1 MTLLQAHRGVSS
13 ECPENT
19 MPAFRWAISQGYCAI
34 ETDPLVTRDLQ
45 VVLHHDDT
53 INRTARNADGSRI
66 EGEIVVADTDYAD
79 LLAYD
84 FGIWKHPKFAG
95 TRLPLL
101 KDLLPMAREAGV
113 KVKLD
118 AKVLKMSAE
127 HQQVLFDLIAGWQD
141 VCELSTKTV
150 EQTLQLHER
159 FPDFQLHYGGPCEK
173 EALAVMSETV
183 GKDKLNIWL
192 PYPNLRTAYA
202 YAHLQGIKPGIL
214 QVPALTPERARMA
227 AKYGRVCV
235 WNLSDEKEYT
245 QVKIMGVALAETN
258 GEVKPVANRGVLS
271 DMHTH
276 SDHSH
281 DAKIPMP
288 QIYEV
293 CRSHGIKIMAAADH
307 YDGCFCADGPYNW
320 DHIKASNAEADQL
333 TAQYGGDGMVLR
345 GIEMGEPQWDPE
357 QSKRVIAESNFDV
370 VVGAIHAVKS
380 PMFEDKQLLKRCFS
394 QLKYNELTAQQTY
407 ELMKAYYD
415 DNLEMVRTQDID
427 ICAHLTCAV
436 GYFNSRHKI
445 FVGVEQF
452 KEKILEILQTLI
464 DKGIALEVNF
474 SGYPET
480 GISSPHMWIIEEYRK
495 LGGYLICMATD
506 AHSPGRCGS
515 GYEQGVEILKEMG
528 FKHIFY
534 YKDRIPVQCT
544 LE

>member
-19 MPAFRWAISQGYCAI
+19 MPAFLWAIRQGYAAI

-45 VVLHHDDT
+45 VVLHHDET
-53 INRTARNADGSRI
+53 INRTARNADGSPI
-66 EGEIVVADTDYAD
+66 EKEISVPDSDYEE

-95 TRLPLL
+95 TKLPLL
-101 KDLLPMAREAGV
+101 KELLPIAREAGV
-113 KVKLD
+113 ILKLD
-118 AKVLKMSAE
+118 AKIFKMSEA
-127 HQQVLFDLIAGWQD
+127 HQQVLFDLIADWQD
-141 VCELSTKTV
+141 VCQLSTKTV
-150 EQTLQLHER
+150 EQTLALHQR
-159 FPDFQLHYGGPCEK
+159 FPEMQLHYGGPCEK
-173 EALAVMSETV
+173 EALALMSEAV

-202 YAHLQGIKPGIL
+202 YANLQGIKPGII
-214 QVPALTPERARMA
+214 QVPELTPDRARMA

-235 WNLSDEKEYT
+235 WNLADEKEYT
-245 QVKIMGVALAETN
+245 QVKIMGVAIAETN

-288 QIYEV
+288 QIYEG
-293 CRSHGIKIMAAADH
+293 CRRNGIKIMAAADH

-320 DHIKASNAEADQL
+320 DHIKASNAEADAL

-345 GIEMGEPQWDPE
+345 SIELGEPHWDPE
-357 QSKRVIAESNFDV
+357 QTKKVIAESNFDV
-370 VVGAIHAVKS
+370 IVGSVHAVKS

-394 QLKYNELTAQQTY
+394 QLKYNELTAAQTY
-407 ELMKAYYD
+407 DLLKAYYD

-427 ICAHLTCAV
+427 ICAHLTCVV

-445 FVGVEQF
+445 FMGVEQF
-452 KEKILEILQTLI
+452 REKIVEILKTI
-464 DKGIALEVNF
+464 IERGIALEVNF
-474 SGYPET
+474 SGYPDT

-495 LGGYLICMATD
+495 LGGYLICMASD
-506 AHSPGRCGS
+506 AHSPGRCGG

-534 YKDRIPVQCT
+534 FNDRIPVQCT
-544 LE
+544 LL